1 MICIGGGY
9 IGVEMAQILAALGV
23 KTTLVVR
30 SVILKQLDRDIVE
43 ELMAN
48 MKKLGL
54 EIRLESPHKAVTQE
68 PDGSLTLHL
77 DVGDFKVSKINTD
90 RILIAL
96 GRPPCV
102 DGLGL

>member
-23 KTTLVVR
+23 QTTLVVR

-43 ELMAN
+43 ELMSN

-54 EIRLESPHKAVTQE
+54 EIRLESPHKSVT
-68 PDGSLTLHL
+68 
-77 DVGDFKVSKINTD
+77 
-90 RILIAL
+90 
-96 GRPPCV
+96 
-102 DGLGL
+102 